1 MSIYSFR
8 NHSYTYLFFSKFV
21 PHLHYDTS
29 WYAKQTDLR
38 EGRCIFY
45 LKFSNV
51 NHITKLVNLFCV
63 KQSATVRR
71 NTLII
76 IINNPMSTRTIK

>member
-8 NHSYTYLFFSKFV
+8 NHSYTYLFFFQV
-21 PHLHYDTS
+21 RATLTL

-76 IINNPMSTRTIK
+76 IINNSMSTRTIQ